1 MKIYKITCICTFI
14 ILLSGCN
21 AFSTKTEATKVSSEV
36 VKSEPVVQDI
46 TQKEQDTE
54 LKGIETSFPIVIDEE
69 ITAPIG
75 ESKSYFAYE
84 GDVPFKISLSN
95 TGTESFLYKI
105 RNVDKETKVVNGVL
119 KSNESFEKVFEGFP
133 KGAYVLSSV
142 VEEEEPPSDIKLK
155 VKVELLY

>member
-54 LKGIETSFPIVIDEE
+54 LKGTETSFPIVKVNHILLMKVMFRLKYPYQ
-69 ITAPIG
+69 ILVQKAF
-75 ESKSYFAYE
+75 Y
-84 GDVPFKISLSN
+84 
-95 TGTESFLYKI
+95 
-105 RNVDKETKVVNGVL
+105 TK
-119 KSNESFEKVFEGFP
+119 FEM
-133 KGAYVLSSV
+133 
-142 VEEEEPPSDIKLK
+142 
-155 VKVELLY
+155 